1 MFDLLIKNGNV
12 IDGSGKKRFI
22 SDIGIKDEK
31 ISFIGDSTGK
41 ESKEIINANGLIVSP
56 GFIDTHTHHDGVL
69 LNNPQHASS
78 LRQGV
83 TTEILGQD
91 GLSYSP
97 LSSENYKIQRKYLGG
112 ILGMPPD
119 NLDMS
124 TISAFRSN
132 YHKKV
137 SINTAYPVSHGA
149 LRLET
154 VGFHDKPLRG
164 KELERAKSLLKEGL
178 EQGSVGLA
186 TGMSYHPNA
195 WSDTEELIK
204 LCEVVREKNGVY
216 ITHLRDV
223 NVERGFAGGGIPEA
237 LEIGR
242 RSGVRVHFS
251 HTRTSAE
258 NAGQVSQVLELI
270 DKAKD
275 EGIDCTLELYPY
287 PTGSSFLLSN
297 LPSWAHEGGP
307 DEILARLNDKNSRS
321 KIIESFESNK
331 KRKMDQILLSYLPN
345 SPELEGMTVSQL
357 SEIRGISMGNLICD
371 ILVEQDL
378 QVGFWQIPPQ
388 SISTWRQISK
398 DAMKF
403 LSRPDYMIGSDS
415 IRLGNVPHPRAYG
428 TFPRFIGRLRR
439 QFNQII
445 SLEQMIQRICNN
457 PAKTFNL
464 TGRGSIKEDYFADI
478 VIFDEE
484 KIIDTATY
492 DDSMQFPVG
501 IPHVIVNGKF
511 AVKNEKCTGIFAGHA
526 IP

>member
-1 MFDLLIKNGNV
+1 
-12 IDGSGKKRFI
+12 
-22 SDIGIKDEK
+22 
-31 ISFIGDSTGK
+31 
-41 ESKEIINANGLIVSP
+41 
-56 GFIDTHTHHDGVL
+56 
-69 LNNPQHASS
+69 
-78 LRQGV
+78 
-83 TTEILGQD
+83 
-91 GLSYSP
+91 
-97 LSSENYKIQRKYLGG
+97 
-112 ILGMPPD
+112 
-119 NLDMS
+119 
-124 TISAFRSN
+124 
-132 YHKKV
+132 
-137 SINTAYPVSHGA
+137 
-149 LRLET
+149 
-154 VGFHDKPLRG
+154 
-164 KELERAKSLLKEGL
+164 
-178 EQGSVGLA
+178 
-186 TGMSYHPNA
+186 MSYHPNA
-195 WSDTEELIK
+195 WSDTEELIQ

-331 KRKMDQILLSYLPN
+331 KRKMDQILLSYLPY

-428 TFPRFIGRLRR
+428 TFPRFVGRLRR

>member
-1 MFDLLIKNGNV
+1 MFDLLIKHGEI
-12 IDGSGKKRFI
+12 IDGSGQNRFRADVGI
-22 SDIGIKDEK
+22 SGEK
-31 ISFIGDSTGK
+31 ISFIGDSSGK
-41 ESKEIINANGLIVSP
+41 ESKEIINANGLIISP
-56 GFIDTHTHHDGVL
+56 GFIDAHTHHDGVL
-69 LNNPQHASS
+69 LINPQHASS

-91 GLSYSP
+91 GLSYAP
-97 LSSENYKIQRKYLGG
+97 LSSENYKIQRKYLSG
-112 ILGMPPD
+112 ILGMPPE

-124 TISAFRSN
+124 SIRSFRSN

-137 SINTAYPVSHGA
+137 SVNTAYPVSHGA
-149 LRLET
+149 LRMES
-154 VGFHDKPLRG
+154 VGFYDKPLEG
-164 KELERAKSLLKEGL
+164 KELDHAKNLLKDGL
-178 EQGSVGLA
+178 EQGAVGLA

-195 WSDTEELIK
+195 WSTTEELIE
-204 LCEVVREKNGVY
+204 LCKVVREKDGVY

-223 NVERGFAGGGIPEA
+223 NIDRGFGGGGVPEA

-258 NAGQVSQVLELI
+258 NAGQVSKVLELI

-275 EGIDCTLELYPY
+275 EGVNCTLELYPY

-307 DEILARLNDKNSRS
+307 KDILERLNDKSSRS
-321 KIIESFESNK
+321 KIIESFALNK
-331 KRKMDQILLSYLPN
+331 KRNMDQTLLSYLPKN
-345 SPELEGMTVSQL
+345 PELEGMTVSEL
-357 SEIRGISMGNLICD
+357 SELRNTSMGDLICD
-371 ILVEQDL
+371 LLIEQDL
-378 QVGFWQIPPQ
+378 QVGFWQVPPE
-388 SISTWRQISK
+388 SISKWRQVSK
-398 DAMKF
+398 DAMEF

-415 IRLGNVPHPRAYG
+415 IPLGSVPHPRAYG

-439 QFNQII
+439 QFDVM
-445 SLEQMIQRICNN
+445 SLEEMIQRVSNN

-464 TGRGSIKEDYFADI
+464 TNRGLLKEGYFADI

-492 DDSMQFPVG
+492 DDAKQFPIG
-501 IPHVIVNGKF
+501 IPYVIVNGSI
-511 AVKNEKCTGIFAGHA
+511 AVNNENCTGIFAGQA
-526 IP
+526 VP

>member
-1 MFDLLIKNGNV
+1 MFDLLIKHGDV
-12 IDGSGKKRFI
+12 VDGSGKKRI
-22 SDIGIKDEK
+22 RADIGIIGEK

-41 ESKEIINANGLIVSP
+41 ESKEIIDANGLIVSP
-56 GFIDTHTHHDGVL
+56 GFIDAHTHHDGVL

-91 GLSYSP
+91 GLSYAP
-97 LSSENYKIQRKYLGG
+97 LSSKNYKIQRKYLSG
-112 ILGMPPD
+112 ILGMPPK

-124 TISAFRSN
+124 TVSAFRSN

-137 SINTAYPVSHGA
+137 SVNTAYPVSHGA
-149 LRLET
+149 LRMES
-154 VGFHDKPLRG
+154 VGFYDKPLEG
-164 KELERAKSLLKEGL
+164 NELDHAKGLLKEGL

-195 WSDTEELIK
+195 WSTTEELIE
-204 LCEVVREKNGVY
+204 LCKVVREKDGVY

-223 NVERGFAGGGIPEA
+223 NPERGFKGGGIPEA
-237 LEIGR
+237 LEIGK

-258 NAGQVSQVLELI
+258 NAGQVSKVLELI

-275 EGIDCTLELYPY
+275 EGVNCTLELYPY

-297 LPSWAHEGGP
+297 LPSWAHDGGP
-307 DEILARLNDKNSRS
+307 KDILERLNDKNSRS
-321 KIIESFESNK
+321 KIIESFALNK
-331 KRKMDQILLSYLPN
+331 KRNMDQILLSYLPN

-357 SEIRGISMGNLICD
+357 SEMRGVSMGDLICD
-371 ILVEQDL
+371 LLIEQDL
-378 QVGFWQIPPQ
+378 QVGFWQIPPA
-388 SISTWRQISK
+388 SISKWRQISK
-398 DAMKF
+398 DAMEF

-415 IRLGNVPHPRAYG
+415 IPLGSVPHPRAYG

-439 QFNQII
+439 QFNVMTI
-445 SLEQMIQRICNN
+445 EQMIQRVANN

-464 TGRGSIKEDYFADI
+464 TGRGLIKKGYFADI
-478 VIFDEE
+478 VIFDAE

-492 DDSMQFPVG
+492 DDAKQFPIG
-501 IPHVIVNGKF
+501 IPYVIVNGSI
-511 AVKNEKCTGIFAGHA
+511 AVKNENCTGIFAGQA
-526 IP
+526 VP